1 MKVGLCSKILQ
12 ERPLEEAIREA
23 GRIGYEGMEVFGVAK
38 HLPPNADVEGAR
50 KAAGLAR
57 ELGVEFVTLCS
68 YVGGFDRKS
77 DEECEKELEKFGRY
91 VELARATGSTMI
103 RVTPTF
109 VGHEGLKTIA
119 EEEKKR
125 FAEWTRRCAEL
136 ARERKLRIVLENNI
150 SMIATVKGTVEVLEL
165 IDMENVGVN
174 YDPGNIFRVDDGY
187 GWEAVKA
194 FGERIFN
201 VQIKDVRREGDDIHL
216 LLGEGEVDYHSVVE
230 ALNAA
235 AYEGFVTAECH
246 REPDEKMSDVEI
258 AEHEFEAITALLE

>member
-1 MKVGLCSKILQ
+1 MKVGICSKILQ
-12 ERPLEEAIREA
+12 ERPLEEAVREA
-23 GRIGYEGMEVFGVAK
+23 GKIGYEGVEVFGVEK
-38 HLPPNADVEGAR
+38 HLPPDTPPERAK
-50 KAAGLAR
+50 KAAELAS
-57 ELGVEFVTLCS
+57 ELGVEFVTLCT
-68 YVGGFDRKS
+68 YVGGFDRKT
-77 DEECEKELEKFGRY
+77 DEECEKGLEDFRKY
-91 VELARATGSTMI
+91 VELARLTGSTMI
-103 RVTPTF
+103 RVTPTY
-109 VGHEGLKTIA
+109 VGHDGLESIT
-119 EEEKKR
+119 EDEKKR

-136 ARERKLRIVLENNI
+136 ARDERLRIVLENNI

>member
-12 ERPLEEAIREA
+12 ERSLDETIREA
-23 GRIGYEGMEVFGVAK
+23 GRIGYEGMEVFGVAR
-38 HLPPNADVEGAR
+38 HLPPETDVERAG
-50 KAAGLAR
+50 KAAGLAG

-68 YVGGFDRKS
+68 YVGGFDKKS
-77 DEECEKELEKFGRY
+77 DEECEKEVENFCRY
-91 VELARATGSTMI
+91 VELARVTGSTMI
-103 RVTPTF
+103 RVTPAY
-109 VGHEGLKTIA
+109 VGHEGVGAIA
-119 EEEKKR
+119 EDEKKR

-136 ARERKLRIVLENNI
+136 AREHELRIVLENNL

-165 IDMENVGVN
+165 IGADNVGVN
-174 YDPGNIFRVDDGY
+174 YDPGNIFRVDEGY

-201 VQIKDVRREGDDIHL
+201 VQIKDVRKEGDDIRL
-216 LLGEGEVDYHSVVE
+216 LLGEGDIAYRSVIE
-230 ALNAA
+230 ALNTA

-246 REPDEKMSDVEI
+246 REPDDAMSDIDI